1 MVSDERLKLLVIAHE
16 EERHELAR
24 TPSVNVCSRH
34 RRAGAKVFAIFW
46 RFETVDKFKVER
58 CRVQFQAFR
67 LRLWKSSKNYVKL
80 SNLLVLSVYYCR
92 LENKRN
98 QFSLRSPSRVQFRT
112 ELLNKNHYSSAPPQ
126 S

>member
-46 RFETVDKFKVER
+46 RLFLETVLINSRLKGVE
-58 CRVQFQAFR
+58 FNFR
-67 LRLWKSSKNYVKL
+67 HLD
-80 SNLLVLSVYYCR
+80 
-92 LENKRN
+92 
-98 QFSLRSPSRVQFRT
+98 
-112 ELLNKNHYSSAPPQ
+112 
-126 S
+126 